1 MSKINNKN
9 LKSINEYHRKQK
21 DNRESP
27 NFTMNNWKKM
37 HGEVKNCIVRQR
49 KASYGCVKH
58 R

>member
-9 LKSINEYHRKQK
+9 LKSIVEYHRKQK
-21 DNRESP
+21 DSRESP

-37 HGEVKNCIVRQR
+37 HGKVKYNIVQR
-49 KASYGCVKH
+49 KRAHYGCTKH